1 MDLNLAT
8 PVERIVEVYP
18 QAAGFLAD
26 HGVVCIVCGEPFW
39 GALGE
44 LMANKGIADPDGLL
58 AELRAFLA
66 AEPHP

>member
-1 MDLNLAT
+1 MDLSLTT
-8 PVERIVEVYP
+8 PVERIVEAYP

-44 LMANKGIADPDGLL
+44 LMANKGISDPDGLL
-58 AELRAFLA
+58 ADLRAFLA
-66 AEPHP
+66 VEPHP